1 MRLLKFL
8 ALLLPAG
15 LVVPGCG
22 PAQPPPREF
31 AVRGMVVETRPATA
45 TAVVRHEAIP
55 GYMAAMTMPF
65 RVRQTNELT
74 GLQPGD
80 DIAFRLIV
88 TAQESWIEQIRRVG
102 AARTLP
108 TASHTNAPAATS
120 STNAPPRLAELV
132 ADMVFTNELGRE
144 VRWRDF
150 DGQAI
155 GLTFLFTRCPVP
167 DYCPR
172 LARNFAA
179 ATRRLQTL
187 PDAPTNWHLLALT
200 IDPDFDTPAVLRRYA
215 AAHGADSSR
224 WNLLVTSK
232 ENTVRFARLFG
243 LNYQPAAGT
252 IEHDFR
258 TVIVDAAGQVQ
269 AVWPIGGDTT
279 DQLVAELINAARV
292 PRTAPAPP

>member
-15 LVVPGCG
+15 LVASGCG
-22 PAQPPPREF
+22 PAPPPPREF
-31 AVRGMVVETRPATA
+31 AVRGVLVETRPATA

-80 DIAFRLIV
+80 EIAFRLIV
-88 TAQESWIEQIRRVG
+88 TAQASWIEQVRRVG
-102 AARTLP
+102 AARTVP
-108 TASHTNAPAATS
+108 ADSPADSPGAAP
-120 STNAPPRLAELV
+120 TNAPPRLAELV
-132 ADMVFTNELGRE
+132 ADMVFTNELGQV

-172 LARNFAA
+172 LAKNFAA
-179 ATRRLQTL
+179 ATRRLQAL

-215 AAHGADSSR
+215 AAHGADASR

-258 TVIVDAAGQVQ
+258 TVIVDAAGQIQ
-269 AVWPIGGDTT
+269 AVWPVGGDTT
-279 DQLVAELINAARV
+279 DQLVAELIRAARV
-292 PRTAPAPP
+292 PGTAPASP